1 MKRTILILLF
11 GFLCTLLY
19 TWYLKILEDRVS
31 TDKFYIS
38 YETINLQIEN
48 VMRMGDRWQ
57 ALGESLSLFNHNIT
71 SETFD
76 ILVEPYS
83 RPYNCLLY
91 TSPSPRD
98 GLLSR
103 MPSSA

>member
-1 MKRTILILLF
+1 MKRTIIISLF
-11 GFLCTLLY
+11 GFSCTFLY
-19 TWYLKILEDRVS
+19 TGYLKILEDIVS
-31 TDKFYIS
+31 IDKFDIS

-57 ALGESLSLFNHNIT
+57 ALGKSLSLFNHNIT

-83 RPYNCLLY
+83 RPYNDRIY
-91 TSPSPRD
+91 YIRRTENR
-98 GLLSR
+98 
-103 MPSSA
+103 

>member
-1 MKRTILILLF
+1 MKRTVLILLF
-11 GFLCTLLY
+11 GFACTFLY
-19 TWYLKILEDRVS
+19 TVYLKILEDMVS
-31 TDKFYIS
+31 IDKFYIS

-76 ILVEPYS
+76 ILVEP
-83 RPYNCLLY
+83 CLLY